1 MDFVQGDIVRYIG
14 TNDDLHGID
23 YGKLLIVSDCIFKSQ
38 EMYISML
45 STDVNDI
52 NVYEAAPQ
60 YLELVD
66 KELHKRTSQVNTLVA
81 DLDSLLMT
89 HDVVMSNITTT
100 VGHDRVENVIDGK
113 SKISLIPDGSISYDI
128 KLTFVKRGD

>member
-66 KELHKRTSQVNTLVA
+66 KESVIRT
-81 DLDSLLMT
+81 
-89 HDVVMSNITTT
+89 
-100 VGHDRVENVIDGK
+100 
-113 SKISLIPDGSISYDI
+113 ISYTSGTC
-128 KLTFVKRGD
+128 KLTATPGVFKFVSAVVSSKNVAPTSSNT